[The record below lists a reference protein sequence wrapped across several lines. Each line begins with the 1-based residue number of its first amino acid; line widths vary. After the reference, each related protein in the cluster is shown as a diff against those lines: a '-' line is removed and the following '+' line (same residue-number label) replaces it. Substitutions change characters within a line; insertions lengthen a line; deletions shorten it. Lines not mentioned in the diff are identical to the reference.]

1 MIDPA
6 LWKRLDDEYKNEKK
20 KYKDALP
27 SRNFILRIISERQRP
42 QRMREFI
49 SAFGLSERQERAL
62 AQRIN
67 AMLRDGQLQRLSYG
81 NIGLPQQDIIETGRV
96 IAHADGFGFFVPDGG
111 GADGFLPPPAML
123 RLGLMHDDRIR
134 ARLDYL
140 KEDGRKEYFPLEVLQ
155 RAHSELVGTL
165 VCERD
170 GNYLLSEGK
179 FLNLNIA
186 LPDKLPAGVRAGA
199 VLRVRIKRYARYD
212 DPAEGEILE
221 VLGSADGGHIRNTTA
236 AINHNLP
243 RIFPAAAL
251 AEADALADELQ
262 PADYLGRRDMRAH
275 PFVTIDGADARDF
288 DDAVCAERS
297 GDNLRLHV
305 AIADV
310 AHYVPRGS
318 ALDAE
323 AYNRATSVYFPNQV
337 IPMLPEK
344 LSNGLCSLNPQV
356 DRLALVCTMT
366 INPEGKIIRSAFS
379 RAVIHSHQ
387 RFTYEAV
394 EDFLFNGQPAP
405 ALAPAV
411 LKSLETLHEVYTR
424 LLAVRAER
432 GALDFDFPEAQF
444 QYDERG
450 QIVAIGTKS
459 RLQAHKLIEECM
471 VAANICSAKYLEKH
485 RLPGLFRVHEP
496 PLPAQLLA
504 LEAIARMVKV
514 KLEVPLTPKC
524 VARLLAAL
532 APLPDHS
539 AWEYKVLFTMN
550 QALYGVENRGHFGL
564 ALSHY
569 CHFTSPIRRYP
580 DLVVHR
586 ALQAALAGERLVYGE
601 GELAA
606 IAQHCSEN
614 ERRAEEVSR
623 EVVKALK
630 CDYLGASGRELFPG
644 KISRVMPF
652 GLFVM
657 LDDLFIDGLVHIR
670 SLPEPFHFDEAK
682 ETLGNA
688 SGSQI
693 YRVGQ
698 PVWVRVLNID
708 SVSGRIDMQLTPAPA
723 EGAPAQ
729 KPKKKAADEGS
740 ASVPA
745 KKTKKGSASPET
757 EATPAPVKKAKKKA
771 TAETAVETVEA
782 EGSASTPAKAK
793 AAKKKAADEGSASTK
808 GSASV
813 KTADVPAPAKKAKK
827 GNASAEVVEAEGSA
841 SVKAEEAPAPAKKAK
856 KGSAS
861 TEAEAAPAP
870 VKKAKKK
877 ASAEAVEAKGSAS
890 VKSDDVPAPAK
901 KAKKGSASIET
912 ASPEESASTP
922 TKKAKKATAEMAS
935 PEGSA
940 ATKKKA
946 TEKEAVAAL
955 SKGSASV
962 KVEETSAPA
971 KKAKKGSASV
981 ETSSSEGSAS
991 SPAKAKVAKKKAT
1004 AEGSA
1009 SVEAEVAPAPAKKA
1023 KKKAATEAVE
1033 AKGSASLQT
1042 KGNKKGS
1049 ASVKSDDVPAPAKKA
1064 KKGSA
1069 SVETAI
1075 PEGSASAPAKKAK
1088 KKATAEVVEV
1098 KGSASVKSDDVPV
1111 PAKKA
1116 KKGSASVETDSSEK
1130 SASAPAK
1137 EKAAKKKATAEGSA
1151 SAKTDDSSAQA
1162 KKAKKGSASVEAE
1175 VAPAPAKKA
1184 KKKAATEAVET
1195 EGSASVETASSGGS
1209 ASTKAEEAPAPTKKA
1224 KKKAVVETAETVE
1237 TVPAAEFQP
1246 RAPGLTRFTPTDADL
1261 PLPLLN
1267 AEQRQRARA
1276 KRRTGARRSQPLPL
1290 PRLAGV
1296 APVPGLEGT
1305 KPEPMKSKKSRR
1317 RRRGRNRK

>member
-81 NIGLPQQDIIETGRV
+81 NIGLPQQDIVETGRV

-450 QIVAIGTKS
+450 
-459 RLQAHKLIEECM
+459 
-471 VAANICSAKYLEKH
+471 
-485 RLPGLFRVHEP
+485 
-496 PLPAQLLA
+496 
-504 LEAIARMVKV
+504 
-514 KLEVPLTPKC
+514 
-524 VARLLAAL
+524 
-532 APLPDHS
+532 
-539 AWEYKVLFTMN
+539 
-550 QALYGVENRGHFGL
+550 
-564 ALSHY
+564 
-569 CHFTSPIRRYP
+569 
-580 DLVVHR
+580 
-586 ALQAALAGERLVYGE
+586 
-601 GELAA
+601 
-606 IAQHCSEN
+606 
-614 ERRAEEVSR
+614 
-623 EVVKALK
+623 
-630 CDYLGASGRELFPG
+630 
-644 KISRVMPF
+644 
-652 GLFVM
+652 
-657 LDDLFIDGLVHIR
+657 
-670 SLPEPFHFDEAK
+670 
-682 ETLGNA
+682 
-688 SGSQI
+688 
-693 YRVGQ
+693 
-698 PVWVRVLNID
+698 
-708 SVSGRIDMQLTPAPA
+708 
-723 EGAPAQ
+723 
-729 KPKKKAADEGS
+729 
-740 ASVPA
+740 
-745 KKTKKGSASPET
+745 
-757 EATPAPVKKAKKKA
+757 
-771 TAETAVETVEA
+771 
-782 EGSASTPAKAK
+782 
-793 AAKKKAADEGSASTK
+793 
-808 GSASV
+808 
-813 KTADVPAPAKKAKK
+813 
-827 GNASAEVVEAEGSA
+827 
-841 SVKAEEAPAPAKKAK
+841 
-856 KGSAS
+856 
-861 TEAEAAPAP
+861 
-870 VKKAKKK
+870 
-877 ASAEAVEAKGSAS
+877 
-890 VKSDDVPAPAK
+890 
-901 KAKKGSASIET
+901 
-912 ASPEESASTP
+912 
-922 TKKAKKATAEMAS
+922 
-935 PEGSA
+935 
-940 ATKKKA
+940 
-946 TEKEAVAAL
+946 
-955 SKGSASV
+955 
-962 KVEETSAPA
+962 
-971 KKAKKGSASV
+971 
-981 ETSSSEGSAS
+981 
-991 SPAKAKVAKKKAT
+991 
-1004 AEGSA
+1004 
-1009 SVEAEVAPAPAKKA
+1009 
-1023 KKKAATEAVE
+1023 
-1033 AKGSASLQT
+1033 
-1042 KGNKKGS
+1042 
-1049 ASVKSDDVPAPAKKA
+1049 
-1064 KKGSA
+1064 
-1069 SVETAI
+1069 
-1075 PEGSASAPAKKAK
+1075 
-1088 KKATAEVVEV
+1088 
-1098 KGSASVKSDDVPV
+1098 
-1111 PAKKA
+1111 
-1116 KKGSASVETDSSEK
+1116 
-1130 SASAPAK
+1130 
-1137 EKAAKKKATAEGSA
+1137 
-1151 SAKTDDSSAQA
+1151 
-1162 KKAKKGSASVEAE
+1162 
-1175 VAPAPAKKA
+1175 
-1184 KKKAATEAVET
+1184 
-1195 EGSASVETASSGGS
+1195 
-1209 ASTKAEEAPAPTKKA
+1209 
-1224 KKKAVVETAETVE
+1224 
-1237 TVPAAEFQP
+1237 
-1246 RAPGLTRFTPTDADL
+1246 
-1261 PLPLLN
+1261 
-1267 AEQRQRARA
+1267 
-1276 KRRTGARRSQPLPL
+1276 
-1290 PRLAGV
+1290 
-1296 APVPGLEGT
+1296 
-1305 KPEPMKSKKSRR
+1305 
-1317 RRRGRNRK
+1317 

>member
-81 NIGLPQQDIIETGRV
+81 NIGLPQQDIVETGRV

-243 RIFPAAAL
+243 RIFSAAAL

-532 APLPDHS
+532 ALLPDHS

-601 GELAA
+601 GELAT

-644 KISRVMPF
+644 KISRVMAF

-708 SVSGRIDMQLTPAPA
+708 SASGRIDMQLTPAPA

-740 ASVPA
+740 ALVPA
-745 KKTKKGSASPET
+745 KKTKKGSASPAA

-793 AAKKKAADEGSASTK
+793 AAKKKAANEGSASTK

-827 GNASAEVVEAEGSA
+827 GSTAAEAE
-841 SVKAEEAPAPAKKAK
+841 ETP
-856 KGSAS
+856 
-861 TEAEAAPAP
+861 
-870 VKKAKKK
+870 
-877 ASAEAVEAKGSAS
+877 
-890 VKSDDVPAPAK
+890 VPA
-901 KAKKGSASIET
+901 T
-912 ASPEESASTP
+912 
-922 TKKAKKATAEMAS
+922 
-935 PEGSA
+935 
-940 ATKKKA
+940 
-946 TEKEAVAAL
+946 
-955 SKGSASV
+955 
-962 KVEETSAPA
+962 
-971 KKAKKGSASV
+971 
-981 ETSSSEGSAS
+981 
-991 SPAKAKVAKKKAT
+991 KKKAT

-1009 SVEAEVAPAPAKKA
+1009 SVEVETAPAPVKKTKKKAVAETASIEGSASAKTDDVPAPAKKA
-1023 KKKAATEAVE
+1023 KE
-1033 AKGSASLQT
+1033 GSASVET
-1042 KGNKKGS
+1042 EAAPAPVKKAKKVSASTKGS
-1049 ASVKSDDVPAPAKKA
+1049 ASVKADDVPAPAKKAQKGSASVKTEEAPAPTKKAKKKAAAETAVETVEAEESASAPTTKKAKKKATDEVSASTKGSASAETEETPAPAKKA

-1075 PEGSASAPAKKAK
+1075 PEGSASSPAKKAK
-1088 KKATAEVVEV
+1088 KKATAEAVEV
-1098 KGSASVKSDDVPV
+1098 EVSASVKADDVPA
-1111 PAKKA
+1111 PAKKV
-1116 KKGSASVETDSSEK
+1116 KKGSASVEAE
-1130 SASAPAK
+1130 AAPAPAK
-1137 EKAAKKKATAEGSA
+1137 KAKKKAATEVVEAEGSA

-1162 KKAKKGSASVEAE
+1162 KKAKKGSASVEVETAS
-1175 VAPAPAKKA
+1175 APAKKA

-1209 ASTKAEEAPAPTKKA
+1209 ASTKAEEAPALTKKA
-1224 KKKAVVETAETVE
+1224 KKKAVVETAESVE

-1276 KRRTGARRSQPLPL
+1276 KRRAGARRSQPLPL
-1290 PRLAGV
+1290 PQLAGV

>member
-81 NIGLPQQDIIETGRV
+81 NIGLPQQDIVETGRV

-251 AEADALADELQ
+251 AEANALADELQ

-532 APLPDHS
+532 ALLPDHS

-630 CDYLGASGRELFPG
+630 CDYLGAGGRELFPG
-644 KISRVMPF
+644 KISRVMAF

-708 SVSGRIDMQLTPAPA
+708 SASGRIDMQLTPAPA

-745 KKTKKGSASPET
+745 RKTKKGSASPAA

-827 GNASAEVVEAEGSA
+827 GSTAAEAEETPVPATKKKATAEGSASPQTKGNKKGSASVEVETAPAPVKKTKKKAVAETASPEGSA
-841 SVKAEEAPAPAKKAK
+841 SVKADDIPAPAKKAK
-856 KGSAS
+856 
-861 TEAEAAPAP
+861 E
-870 VKKAKKK
+870 
-877 ASAEAVEAKGSAS
+877 GSAS
-890 VKSDDVPAPAK
+890 V
-901 KAKKGSASIET
+901 ET
-912 ASPEESASTP
+912 ASPEESASAP

-1004 AEGSA
+1004 DE
-1009 SVEAEVAPAPAKKA
+1009 
-1023 KKKAATEAVE
+1023 
-1033 AKGSASLQT
+1033 GSASLQT

-1064 KKGSA
+1064 KKKATAEAVEVEVSASVKADDVPAPAKKAKKGSA
-1069 SVETAI
+1069 SAEAEAA
-1075 PEGSASAPAKKAK
+1075 PAPAKKAK
-1088 KKATAEVVEV
+1088 KKAATEVVEA
-1098 KGSASVKSDDVPV
+1098 KGSAAVKTDDSPV

-1116 KKGSASVETDSSEK
+1116 KKGSASVETGSSK
-1130 SASAPAK
+1130 GSASAPAK
-1137 EKAAKKKATAEGSA
+1137 EKAAKKKATDGGSA
-1151 SAKTDDSSAQA
+1151 SAKTDDSPAQA

-1224 KKKAVVETAETVE
+1224 KKKAVVETAESVE

-1276 KRRTGARRSQPLPL
+1276 KRRAGARRSQPLPL

-1296 APVPGLEGT
+1296 APVPALEGT

>member
-81 NIGLPQQDIIETGRV
+81 NIGLPQQDIVETGRV

-411 LKSLETLHEVYTR
+411 LKSLETLHEVYSR

-670 SLPEPFHFDEAK
+670 SLPEPFHFDETK

-708 SVSGRIDMQLTPAPA
+708 SASGRIDMQLTPAPA

-782 EGSASTPAKAK
+782 AGSASTPAKAK

-813 KTADVPAPAKKAKK
+813 EAEAAPASVKKAKKEATDAGSASVKAADVPAPAKKAKK
-827 GNASAEVVEAEGSA
+827 GSA
-841 SVKAEEAPAPAKKAK
+841 SP
-856 KGSAS
+856 
-861 TEAEAAPAP
+861 EAEAAPAP

-877 ASAEAVEAKGSAS
+877 AVAETAVETVEAGGSASAPSKKAKKKATAEAVEAEVSASSQTKGNKKGSASAEVETAPAPVKKTNKKAVAETASPEGSASVETASSEGSASTPTKKAKKEAAAEAVEAKGSAS
-890 VKSDDVPAPAK
+890 VKSDDVPAPVK
-901 KAKKGSASIET
+901 KAKKKAVAETAVEIIEAEGSASTKGSASAPAKKSKKKAAAET
-912 ASPEESASTP
+912 ASPE
-922 TKKAKKATAEMAS
+922 
-935 PEGSA
+935 
-940 ATKKKA
+940 
-946 TEKEAVAAL
+946 
-955 SKGSASV
+955 GSASV
-962 KVEETSAPA
+962 KVEEAPAQA

-981 ETSSSEGSAS
+981 E
-991 SPAKAKVAKKKAT
+991 
-1004 AEGSA
+1004 
-1009 SVEAEVAPAPAKKA
+1009 VETAPAPAKKA

-1033 AKGSASLQT
+1033 A
-1042 KGNKKGS
+1042 
-1049 ASVKSDDVPAPAKKA
+1049 
-1064 KKGSA
+1064 
-1069 SVETAI
+1069 
-1075 PEGSASAPAKKAK
+1075 
-1088 KKATAEVVEV
+1088 
-1098 KGSASVKSDDVPV
+1098 
-1111 PAKKA
+1111 
-1116 KKGSASVETDSSEK
+1116 
-1130 SASAPAK
+1130 
-1137 EKAAKKKATAEGSA
+1137 EGSA
-1151 SAKTDDSSAQA
+1151 SAKTDDS
-1162 KKAKKGSASVEAE
+1162 
-1175 VAPAPAKKA
+1175 PAPAKKA
-1184 KKKAATEAVET
+1184 KK
-1195 EGSASVETASSGGS
+1195 GSASVETASSGGS

-1276 KRRTGARRSQPLPL
+1276 KRRAGARRSQALPV